1 MKLNRN
7 FYAQSHRFRNR
18 VSVDYS
24 SVRRVAKQAY
34 LSDSESELDS
44 RFSNEAGLAGISNM
58 LVVYIWTLF
67 EDYMRQAYV
76 AVHDG
81 KLPKDDD
88 VRRKNR
94 CWKEMRKW
102 LSEKDMFNKNLG
114 KFDELLSEFCARRNC
129 LVHQNGKVDEQYIN
143 QGRFA

>member
-1 MKLNRN
+1 
-7 FYAQSHRFRNR
+7 
-18 VSVDYS
+18 
-24 SVRRVAKQAY
+24 
-34 LSDSESELDS
+34 
-44 RFSNEAGLAGISNM
+44 M

-94 CWKEMRKW
+94 GWKEMRKW

-143 QGRFA
+143 QVREHGGESDFSVGDQILTDWAYHKKLADALVNGFNVDLETEVSCYPRYVEP